1 MTLCICVFVQ
11 WDGLVGPSLT
21 HGCKLCMVSGKSG
34 REVEGERERN
44 SECSRERTCKVCL
57 LKREREKRRQPGE
70 QKRAKD
76 KYTARV
82 RESSKLE
89 ME

>member
-34 REVEGERERN
+34 REVEGERERGIVN
-44 SECSRERTCKVCL
+44 VVEKERVKCVC
-57 LKREREKRRQPGE
+57 
-70 QKRAKD
+70 
-76 KYTARV
+76 
-82 RESSKLE
+82 
-89 ME
+89 